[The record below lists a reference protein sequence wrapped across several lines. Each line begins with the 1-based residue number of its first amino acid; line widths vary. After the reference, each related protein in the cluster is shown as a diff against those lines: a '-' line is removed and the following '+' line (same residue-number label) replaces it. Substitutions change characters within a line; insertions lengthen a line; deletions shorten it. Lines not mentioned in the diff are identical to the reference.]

1 MTEFE
6 KQVEEILQPTGLSQF
21 EIDLDCSRRC
31 GPPQS
36 STKGGAGVDTGRLH
50 GTGYAGRNGTYT

>member
-21 EIDLDCSRRC
+21 EIDLDCSR
-31 GPPQS
+31 PLWAA
-36 STKGGAGVDTGRLH
+36 TKQH
-50 GTGYAGRNGTYT
+50 